1 MEARKHWFSTF
12 RGVEAGM
19 GWVRRGEVKQKIR
32 FWRQKQGQ
40 VMMGSQPFGG
50 LWGHEKEGDVRM
62 VCGSPWCGGGLG
74 WGILS
79 AGGGPQ
85 GLWQCLRR
93 ETAATH
99 LGEAAVAEGME
110 GRNGRAGLGDRW
122 MQEGEGPGRVMG
134 TPSFWL
140 GPLDGRW

>member
-12 RGVEAGM
+12 GGVEAGM

-32 FWRQKQGQ
+32 FWRQKRGQ

-79 AGGGPQ
+79 AGGPPG
-85 GLWQCLRR
+85 
-93 ETAATH
+93 
-99 LGEAAVAEGME
+99 AVAVPEKGDSSNPPRGGGG
-110 GRNGRAGLGDRW
+110 GRGDGGKKWKSRTWRQMDAGG
-122 MQEGEGPGRVMG
+122 
-134 TPSFWL
+134 
-140 GPLDGRW
+140 